1 MYDIIGD
8 IHSCYIEFTMLLE
21 KLGYVF
27 EGEVY
32 KHPEGRKIISVGD
45 IMDRG
50 DYPVATFTLIKHM
63 TESGD
68 MLSVRGNH
76 CEKIWKWAKGG
87 GVKLSHGADKTARDF
102 ESISYPKED
111 IITFFD
117 KVPFYMLLDDGKLAV
132 VHAAWKDRN
141 METDPFDHKRLK
153 GDCLYGP
160 TTGERDAWDL
170 PIRIDWAAQRVL
182 TKTSPFVV
190 YGHQMHREPYLKN
203 HSVDIDT
210 GCAFGGKL
218 TALRYPE
225 IQFVDVKALRA
236 YAQWKGVEGDD

>member
-1 MYDIIGD
+1 M
-8 IHSCYIEFTMLLE
+8 
-21 KLGYVF
+21 
-27 EGEVY
+27 
-32 KHPEGRKIISVGD
+32 
-45 IMDRG
+45 
-50 DYPVATFTLIKHM
+50 
-63 TESGD
+63 
-68 MLSVRGNH
+68 
-76 CEKIWKWAKGG
+76 
-87 GVKLSHGADKTARDF
+87 
-102 ESISYPKED
+102 
-111 IITFFD
+111 
-117 KVPFYMLLDDGKLAV
+117 
-132 VHAAWKDRN
+132 
-141 METDPFDHKRLK
+141 
-153 GDCLYGP
+153 
-160 TTGERDAWDL
+160 